1 MANSFASLSAAFA
14 WGSIILAIVALFGG
28 IAWGWL
34 VTVKAEREARKIA
47 EACTRDYIEKW
58 LAEKAPE
65 LVRQRVDLLL
75 DTTLGS
81 GNDLSAADEIGKG
94 AG

>member
-14 WGSIILAIVALFGG
+14 WGSVILAIVALFGG
-28 IAWGWL
+28 IAWGRL
-34 VTVKAEREARKIA
+34 VTVKAEREARTIA